1 MDASPSLAASAGALR
16 QATLDTTPPLAGDD
30 RQDQMRRRTVVV
42 EDGLLGWADFRIS
55 AFFVVLK
62 A

>member
-30 RQDQMRRRTVVV
+30 RQDQLRRRTVVM
-42 EDGLLGWADFRIS
+42 EDSLLGRTDFCIS
-55 AFFVVLK
+55 ALFVVLK